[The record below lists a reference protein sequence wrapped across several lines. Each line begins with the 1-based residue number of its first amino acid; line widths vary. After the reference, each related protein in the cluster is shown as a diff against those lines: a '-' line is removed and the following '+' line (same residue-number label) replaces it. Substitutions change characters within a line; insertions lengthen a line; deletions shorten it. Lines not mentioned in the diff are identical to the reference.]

1 MTTKYLDENGLR
13 HLLSEIRSDVTPI
26 KDGTAA
32 VGTSKKLAK
41 ADHVH
46 PKVTPSDIGAVSDV
60 KIGDTSIVS
69 SSVATIPKAGS
80 SAYGVVKLS
89 YSSSPV
95 AMVKIQGVGSE
106 FEVPELDS
114 DGLIDPDELPEAT
127 TSKKGALSA
136 TDKTKLDGIAEGA
149 EVNVQS
155 DWNQTTTT
163 ADDYIKNKPTSMT
176 PTSHSHGYISN
187 DGKIT
192 NVGAITGNV
201 WRFIMA
207 DAGGNLYRA
216 GTPFDDSSDKAKYVL
231 KQSGVFEALEA
242 TDIWYDTNVTVDD
255 AIGSKAPL
263 ASPAL
268 TGTPTAPTATAG
280 TNTTQ
285 IATTAFVKAA
295 VDAAATG
302 AVAYQGTVPISGQT
316 GGFAPTNTTAGWYWI
331 VQTAGTYAGEVCEAG
346 DMIFCST
353 SASAYSAS
361 NFDVIQT
368 NLDIAT
374 MTNAEIEAAISA

>member
-46 PKVTPSDIGAVSDV
+46 PSDTTKVDKVSGKGLSTNDYTTAE
-60 KIGDTSIVS
+60 KN
-69 SSVATIPKAGS
+69 
-80 SAYGVVKLS
+80 KL
-89 YSSSPV
+89 
-95 AMVKIQGVGSE
+95 ANI
-106 FEVPELDS
+106 
-114 DGLIDPDELPEAT
+114 EA
-127 TSKKGALSA
+127 
-136 TDKTKLDGIAEGA
+136 GA
-149 EVNVQS
+149 EVNVNA
-155 DWNQTTTT
+155 DWDATSGD
-163 ADDYIKNKPTSMT
+163 AEILNKPTSMT
-176 PTSHSHGYISN
+176 PTSHTHGHISN

-192 NVGAITGNV
+192 NVGAVSGNV

-207 DAGGNLYRA
+207 DAGGSLYRA
-216 GTPFDDSSDKAKYVL
+216 GVPFDTSSDNAKNVL
-231 KQSGVFEALEA
+231 KQSGAFEALEA
-242 TDIWYDTNVTVDD
+242 TDIWYDTNVTVGD
-255 AIGSKAPL
+255 AIDSKAPK
-263 ASPAL
+263 ASPAF

-285 IATTAFVKAA
+285 IATTAFVKMA

-331 VQTAGTYAGEVCEAG
+331 VQTAGTYAGVVCEAG
-346 DMIFCST
+346 DMIFCRVTSST
-353 SASAYSAS
+353 YSAS